1 MPLFLIPDDG
11 SKPVVLDKA
20 IVFFGRHA
28 DCDVVLSNSR
38 KVSRKHCCVARVDD
52 HYVVR
57 DLGSMNGVRVN
68 GEAVEREAR
77 LEDGDDLLIGDVA
90 YRLQVEDTV
99 ALRNRQ
105 RPLNAAGAGISPDM
119 LSQDMPVA
127 IPEEDEDF
135 RVEKTIGPSL
145 MSPDGADSD
154 PSEEEIIEL
163 RDDDLVDE

>member
-68 GEAVEREAR
+68 GNTVEGEAQLR
-77 LEDGDDLLIGDVA
+77 DGDDLLIGDVA

-99 ALRNRQ
+99 ALRDRQ
-105 RPLNAAGAGISPDM
+105 QPFNAAGPSVSPDM

-127 IPEEDEDF
+127 IPEEGEDF
-135 RVEKTIGPSL
+135 RVEHTGGPSML
-145 MSPDGADSD
+145 SPEDVDSD
-154 PSEEEIIEL
+154 PSAEEIIEL
-163 RDDDLVDE
+163 SDDDLVD

>member
-28 DCDVVLSNSR
+28 DCDVVLANSR

-68 GEAVEREAR
+68 GDAVEGEAQLR
-77 LEDGDDLLIGDVA
+77 DGDDLLIGDVA

-99 ALRNRQ
+99 ALRDRQ
-105 RPLNAAGAGISPDM
+105 RPLNAGGPSVSPDM

-127 IPEEDEDF
+127 IPEEGEDF

-145 MSPDGADSD
+145 LSPDGVDSD

-163 RDDDLVDE
+163 KDDDLVD

>member
-68 GEAVEREAR
+68 GVAVDGEAR

-105 RPLNAAGAGISPDM
+105 RPLNVTEPPVSPDM
-119 LSQDMPVA
+119 LSQDVPIP

-135 RVEKTIGPSL
+135 RVENTINPSRL
-145 MSPDGADSD
+145 SPEGVDSD
-154 PSEEEIIEL
+154 LSNEEIIEL
-163 RDDDLVDE
+163 NDEDLRDK